1 MCCTLTSRTQTVLPN
16 HRINPIAE
24 RLRCSGPAQLRA
36 AAVGY
41 AGRWAAE
48 QVVSVSVKA
57 RG

>member
-1 MCCTLTSRTQTVLPN
+1 MLPN